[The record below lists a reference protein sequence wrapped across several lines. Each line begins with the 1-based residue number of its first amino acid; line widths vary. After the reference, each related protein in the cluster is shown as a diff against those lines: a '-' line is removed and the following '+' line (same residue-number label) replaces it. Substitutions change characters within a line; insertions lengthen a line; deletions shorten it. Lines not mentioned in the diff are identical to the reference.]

1 MGLKHLIEKL
11 EPHFTHGGKLEKYYP
26 LYEAAA
32 TIFYTPGQVTRGAAH
47 VRDAIDLKRMMI
59 LVWFAVFPAM
69 FWGMYNVG
77 LQTIPALHKL
87 YGAEQLQQAI
97 ANNWHYSVAQW
108 LGVSFSADAGWLSM
122 MTLGAVFFL
131 PIYLTVFIVGGFWEV
146 LFAIVRKHEINE
158 GFFVT
163 SILFAL
169 IVPPTLPLW
178 QAALGIS
185 FGVVIAK
192 EIFGGTG
199 RNFLNPA
206 LALGISF
213 GVVIAKEIFGGTGR
227 NFLNPALAGRAFLFF
242 AYPAQIS
249 GDLVWTAAD
258 GFSGATPLSQWASG
272 GGEALVNV
280 ATGVPVSWMDAFLG
294 NIPGSIGEVS
304 TLMIFIGGAIILF
317 GRVASWRIVAGVMI
331 GMIATATLFNVIGS
345 DTNPMFAMP
354 WYWHLVLGGFAF
366 GMMFMA
372 TDPVS
377 ASFTDKGKWSY
388 GVLIGVMCVLIRVVN
403 PAYPEGMMLAILFAN
418 LFAPLFDYLVV
429 QANIK
434 RRKSRG

>member
-1 MGLKHLIEKL
+1 MGLKNYFEKIEHHF
-11 EPHFTHGGKLEKYYP
+11 EPGGKLEKYYP
-26 LYEAAA
+26 LYEAVT
-32 TIFYTPGQVTRGAAH
+32 TIFYTPGTVTAGRAH

-59 LVWFAVFPAM
+59 MVWLAVFPAM

-77 LQTIPALHKL
+77 QQAIPALYHL
-87 YGAEQLQQAI
+87 YSGAELQQLLASD
-97 ANNWHYSVAQW
+97 WHYRVAQF
-108 LGVSFSADAGWLSM
+108 LGASLTPDAGWNSKML
-122 MTLGAVFFL
+122 LGATYFL
-131 PIYLTVFIVGGFWEV
+131 PVYIVVFVVGGFWEV
-146 LFAIVRKHEINE
+146 LFALIRKHEINE

-169 IVPPTLPLW
+169 IVPPTIPLW
-178 QAALGIS
+178 QAALGIT

-192 EIFGGTG
+192 E
-199 RNFLNPA
+199 
-206 LALGISF
+206 
-213 GVVIAKEIFGGTGR
+213 VFGGTGR

-249 GDLVWTAAD
+249 GDLVWTAVD
-258 GFSGATPLSQWASG
+258 GFSGATPLSQWAAG
-272 GGEALVNV
+272 GSQGLVNTV
-280 ATGVPVSWMDAFLG
+280 TGQSITWMDAFIG

-317 GRVASWRIVAGVMI
+317 TRIASWRIVAGVML
-331 GMIATATLFNVIGS
+331 GMVAASYLFNAIGS
-345 DTNPMFAMP
+345 DTNPLFAMP
-354 WYWHLVLGGFAF
+354 WYWHMVLGGFAF
-366 GMMFMA
+366 GMIFMA

-377 ASFTDKGKWSY
+377 ASFTDKGKWWY

-434 RRKSRG
+434 RRKARG